1 MTDVARLVRYE
12 PALALSGLFRPLQAR
27 QHRPG
32 LSVTQEFNGLTYEWV
47 APAAPG
53 VPEQTLLMA
62 LVALAA
68 PGCQRLASQAQTPI
82 GRQLR
87 NALAG
92 SGELFE
98 GETASVRT
106 SLSELARMCGYADC
120 GGTNLD
126 QMRQMLRRL
135 AEITVWARTP
145 DYEASSRLLSVVI
158 SGAGDTRVALNTRLA
173 RAAWGEGQYV
183 KVSMAERLTLTSQTG
198 MALHAYLSG
207 VIKPGKS
214 HSFQWSRLELA
225 VWGNATTGST
235 FRSRKAKLAA
245 ALANIAETGWTINAE
260 GSVAHIDRHSD
271 NKTTAKRQQVK
282 VKNL

>member
-1 MTDVARLVRYE
+1 MTEVAALVRYE

-27 QHRPG
+27 QQRPS
-32 LSVTQEFNGLTYEWV
+32 LSVMQEFNGLTFEWV

-62 LVALAA
+62 LMALAA
-68 PGCQRLASQAQTPI
+68 PGLQRLAAQAQTPM

-87 NALAG
+87 STLAG
-92 SGELFE
+92 NGELFD
-98 GETASVRT
+98 GETASIRT

-126 QMRQMLRRL
+126 QVRQMLRRL
-135 AEITVWARTP
+135 SEITVWIRTP

-158 SGAGDTRVALNTRLA
+158 SGAGNTRVALNTRLA
-173 RAAWGEGQYV
+173 RAAWGEAQYV
-183 KVSMAERLTLTSQTG
+183 KVSMAERLTLSSQTG

-207 VIKPGKS
+207 VIKPGKG
-214 HSFQWSRLELA
+214 HRFEWVRLEHA
-225 VWGNATTGST
+225 VWGNKTTGST

-245 ALANIAETGWTINAE
+245 ALKDIADAGWAINAT
-260 GSVAHIDRHSD
+260 GRVVQVDRHSD
-271 NKTTAKRQQVK
+271 NKSPAKRQQAK
-282 VKNL
+282 VKST